1 MKMSQSLVRWTAAVV
16 HCAARCTIL
25 WYCSRWRCGLHPPPH
40 TDGGNSRTNRTNSQI
55 GHALHHTESNR
66 RGGVGIPRVTRGN
79 YSTIGWS
86 DSAFFWPIFKTDNCY
101 LSEFCCCCKILF
113 FTSNNTR
120 QTENP
125 KYFFKNIFLSP
136 PK

>member
-25 WYCSRWRCGLHPPPH
+25 WYCSRWRCGLHPPPPH

-66 RGGVGIPRVTRGN
+66 RGGAGIPRVTRGN

-86 DSAFFWPIFKTDNCY
+86 DSAFFGQFLKPTIAIY
-101 LSEFCCCCKILF
+101 LNFVVVVKFFLLLQRTLAKLKIR
-113 FTSNNTR
+113 NTFL
-120 QTENP
+120 
-125 KYFFKNIFLSP
+125 KIYF
-136 PK
+136 

>member
-1 MKMSQSLVRWTAAVV
+1 MFTVRHAV
-16 HCAARCTIL
+16 R
-25 WYCSRWRCGLHPPPH
+25 YCGIVAGGVAVSIPPPPH

-66 RGGVGIPRVTRGN
+66 RGGAGIPRVTRGN